1 MAPIH
6 WSENYTFFSPSP
18 ETPVL
23 FFTHRSFFTPPTFV
37 YSLPCILCCVL
48 SLCFSFKLFLR
59 FHVPLHIF
67 TSKWYQYRSISL
79 LKVGKGVFFP
89 RIWTSRGLRIVGVF
103 TQRSFRGRFK
113 VKLALTFGK
122 CRQASLTDMASLDYC
137 TVHEPLICAIR
148 IRASVP
154 LCFSGATL
162 LQTCQ
167 RLLSTLWQT
176 CYRGRARGNGQSL
189 WQICYKV
196 SEGMVNLRLIPQRV
210 VAIFV

>member
-1 MAPIH
+1 MSYRGKRSCVCSFEGPLKFLQATNLQSKISQALHMAPLH
-6 WSENYTFFSPSP
+6 WSENYTFFPPSP

-23 FFTHRSFFTPPTFV
+23 
-37 YSLPCILCCVL
+37 
-48 SLCFSFKLFLR
+48 FKLFLR

-122 CRQASLTDMASLDYC
+122 CRQGSLTDMASLDYC

-176 CYRGRARGNGQSL
+176 CYRGPEGTGNPL
-189 WQICYKV
+189 
-196 SEGMVNLRLIPQRV
+196 L
-210 VAIFV
+210 